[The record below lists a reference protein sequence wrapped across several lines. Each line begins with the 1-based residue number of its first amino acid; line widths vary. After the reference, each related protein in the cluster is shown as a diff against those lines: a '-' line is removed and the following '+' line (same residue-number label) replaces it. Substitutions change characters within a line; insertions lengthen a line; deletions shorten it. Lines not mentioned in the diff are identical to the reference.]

1 MTDEKRQPE
10 PRSFVAR
17 MARRLKTRPDSEHE
31 MRLNGLCFATAILV
45 YFLSTGGYNPD
56 AILVLAAYVSLNF
69 AILGHILVHPGIC
82 RPRRIIALLGD
93 FIAMFFEMQI
103 GGETTAILFPIY
115 LWVIFGNGFRFGLQF
130 LALATATGVM
140 SFGAAVA
147 TTPFWTGHMSLSAGL
162 LGGMVLLPL
171 YAATLIR
178 KLSMAKRQA
187 EEANQAKSLF
197 LASVSHELR
206 TPLTAIIGMG
216 SVLQDTDLDPD
227 QREMTGTVVAAGQ
240 RLLALIN
247 DILDFSRIEAGQMP
261 VPSGDFELP
270 SLLAEMR
277 AMVLTQAQSKGL
289 DLTTHVGPGV
299 PVRLSGSER
308 HLKDVLLNLAGNAV
322 KFTEAGGVLI
332 DVALDQDLGGRLKL
346 RFAVSDTGIGISPE
360 AAPYIFDSFRQADAT
375 IMDRFG
381 GTGLGLAI
389 SKRLVGLLGGEIGV
403 DSTPG
408 AGSIFWFTVELGRGA
423 EVEGQPAFEAA
434 SVLLVSPD
442 PARLERLTQLL
453 APIAAT
459 VTGFD
464 TLAGALAH
472 ASPQSPD
479 TIAAT
484 LIVDRK
490 VVPDDSGRRTELLDM
505 LRSSPT
511 LRPILLDDRRA
522 EAALPRA
529 LKETFATSIPLDADR
544 ESVVVAL
551 RIVATGRRPAGREAD
566 ETGGRE
572 ATAGR
577 RLQVL
582 VADDNRMNQKVLR
595 EILVRAGHEVRLV
608 ANGEEA
614 LDALDEMDFDLVLMD
629 INMPV
634 MNGIEATKLYRFTA
648 LDRPHVP
655 IVALTAD
662 ATAGV
667 AARCAEAG
675 MDACLTKPIEPETLF
690 AAIDDILGGNT
701 PMARRQVLPDNVR
714 ALPQSSPASVDMRVL
729 DRLELL
735 GGSDFLIEL
744 IDDFLSDVETIA
756 DELQTAAQKAD
767 SLQFRGSAHALR
779 SAAANIGAAGL
790 ATLCVEWQGIGTA
803 DLIARR
809 DGYVRKL
816 AAELERLR
824 PALLRRRNAAARSA
838 QNA

>member
-1 MTDEKRQPE
+1 
-10 PRSFVAR
+10 
-17 MARRLKTRPDSEHE
+17 
-31 MRLNGLCFATAILV
+31 
-45 YFLSTGGYNPD
+45 
-56 AILVLAAYVSLNF
+56 
-69 AILGHILVHPGIC
+69 
-82 RPRRIIALLGD
+82 
-93 FIAMFFEMQI
+93 
-103 GGETTAILFPIY
+103 
-115 LWVIFGNGFRFGLQF
+115 
-130 LALATATGVM
+130 
-140 SFGAAVA
+140 VA

-216 SVLQDTDLDPD
+216 SVLQDTRLDPD
-227 QREMTGTVVAAGQ
+227 QREMTETVVAAGQ

-261 VPSGDFELP
+261 VPSGDFDLP

-277 AMVLTQAQSKGL
+277 SMVLTQAQSKGL
-289 DLTTHVGPGV
+289 ELATHIGPGV
-299 PVRLSGSER
+299 PVRLRGSER

-332 DVALDQDLGGRLKL
+332 DVALDQDLAGRLKL

-442 PARLERLTQLL
+442 PARLERLAQLL

-459 VTGFD
+459 VAGFD
-464 TLAGALAH
+464 TLAAALAH
-472 ASPQSPD
+472 APPQSPD
-479 TIAAT
+479 TMTAA

-490 VVPDDSGRRTELLDM
+490 VVPEDSSRRTELLDM

-529 LKETFATSIPLDADR
+529 LKETFATSIPIDADR

-551 RIVATGRRPAGREAD
+551 RIVATGRRPVGREAG
-566 ETGGRE
+566 ETGGRV
-572 ATAGR
+572 ATVGR

-614 LDALDEMDFDLVLMD
+614 LDALDETDFDLVLMD

-667 AARCAEAG
+667 AARCTEAG

-701 PMARRQVLPDNVR
+701 PMARRQVFPDNVR

-744 IDDFLSDVETIA
+744 IDDFLSDVATIA

-803 DLIARR
+803 DLIAHR
-809 DGYVRKL
+809 DDYVRKL

-824 PALLRRRNAAARSA
+824 PTLLRRRNAAARSA